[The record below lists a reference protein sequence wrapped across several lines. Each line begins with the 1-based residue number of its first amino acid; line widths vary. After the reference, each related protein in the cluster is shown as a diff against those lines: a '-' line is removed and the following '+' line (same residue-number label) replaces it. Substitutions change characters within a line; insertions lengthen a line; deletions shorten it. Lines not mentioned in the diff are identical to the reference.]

1 MRDLDIFNNKLNNIL
16 KGEQIKTSEPMSRH
30 TSLHIGGEVDYMVMP
45 SSIEEIKQVV
55 LLCRSSNMPYYIMG
69 NGSNLLVSDSGYQG
83 LIIKLADNFSDITV
97 SEEGI
102 VYAQAGVL
110 MSKLSNV
117 IARHELTGFEF
128 GAGIPGTLGGAVTM
142 NAGAYGGEIKQ
153 VLLFATVIDGEG
165 ETHTMDNE
173 TLQLGYRTSIIQKRD
188 LCLLDATMSFN
199 KGDRQQILNK
209 IHELN
214 SQRQMKQPL
223 DKFSAGSTFKRPEG
237 FFAGKLISDA
247 GLKGYQIGGA
257 AVSEKHCGFL
267 INKEN
272 ATAKDFMDLIKE
284 VTRVVYDKFGVML
297 EPEVRVLGTFDA
309 D

>member
-1 MRDLDIFNNKLNNIL
+1 LKDLDIFLQEVKKIF
-16 KGEQIKTSEPMSRH
+16 EDVQIRQKESMAKH
-30 TSLHIGGEVDYMVMP
+30 TSLQIGGEADFMVLP
-45 SSIEEIKQVV
+45 STIDEIKKVVV
-55 LLCRSSNMPYYIMG
+55 LCKNHNVPFYIMG

-83 LIIKLADNFSDITV
+83 LILKLSGGFSDIEVTDD
-97 SEEGI
+97 GI
-102 VYAQAGVL
+102 VRAQAGVL

-153 VLLFATVIDGEG
+153 ILLCATVIDRDGQIY
-165 ETHTMDNE
+165 TLDNE
-173 TLQLGYRTSIIQKRD
+173 ALQLGYRSSILQKKD
-188 LCLLDATMSFN
+188 LCLLEATMKLK
-199 KGDRQQILNK
+199 KGYKQEIFDK
-209 IHELN
+209 IYELN
-214 SQRQMKQPL
+214 SLRQEKQPL
-223 DKFSAGSTFKRPEG
+223 DKHSAGSTFKRPEG
-237 FFAGKLISDA
+237 YFAGKLISDA

-272 ATAKDFMDLIKE
+272 ATAKDFMTLIRE
-284 VTRVVYDKFGVML
+284 VIRIVDEKFGVIL
-297 EPEVRVLGTFDA
+297 EPEVKLLGTFDK